1 MLKDKWIYTEL
12 AKINDTALQKNSL
25 QFWPKKKK
33 NASAECLT
41 NQLLASIKLQWHNRA
56 TSVCSGQH
64 HSVQLCNETRASG
77 KWKKKDSKPS
87 FHSCSFG
94 LAYTSEV

>member
-33 NASAECLT
+33 MQVLNVS
-41 NQLLASIKLQWHNRA
+41 QI
-56 TSVCSGQH
+56 
-64 HSVQLCNETRASG
+64 
-77 KWKKKDSKPS
+77 S
-87 FHSCSFG
+87 F
-94 LAYTSEV
+94 

>member
-33 NASAECLT
+33 NQALNVS
-41 NQLLASIKLQWHNRA
+41 QI
-56 TSVCSGQH
+56 
-64 HSVQLCNETRASG
+64 
-77 KWKKKDSKPS
+77 S
-87 FHSCSFG
+87 F
-94 LAYTSEV
+94 